1 MVPKNVFGLLKLSD
15 HAILDTE
22 PSPKLNSKEMS
33 ATLTV
38 SGLDAGFS
46 ILDFSGVFMWGTG

>member
-33 ATLTV
+33 AILTV

-46 ILDFSGVFMWGTG
+46 ILDFSGVFM